1 MTYEEAMEKGL
12 TITDALESGSAVTI
26 KPTPE
31 NAELMMMCVEAMGLQ
46 SPRKPKITIR
56 NAFCPQCDYSF
67 GTEAAMDAIN
77 RPYWHG
83 YCPVCGQRLDWSE
96 AE

>member
-1 MTYEEAMEKGL
+1 MTYEEAMDIGL
-12 TITDALESGSAVTI
+12 GIVDQLRFGSTVTI
-26 KPTPE
+26 RPTSE
-31 NAELMMMCVEAMGLQ
+31 NIEFLTLCAESAGFQE
-46 SPRKPKITIR
+46 PRKAKITIR

-67 GTEAAMDAIN
+67 GTEDAMDAIN

-96 AE
+96 E